1 MRDSRDKIIDQ
12 LIDDKNRIYTRLK
25 REERENQVFRSQV
38 KYLKQRLEHAEKKIK
53 ELSNE
58 IVDSRAKKDIKEYKE
73 VQSLVLSKRDFD
85 KVTNEISNPS
95 DPNKKLV
102 NAFKANK
109 SVIEDE

>member
-38 KYLKQRLEHAEKKIK
+38 KYLKQRLEYAEKKIK

-58 IVDSRAKKDIKEYKE
+58 IINSRAKEEGSGEGD
-73 VQSLVLSKRDFD
+73 
-85 KVTNEISNPS
+85 
-95 DPNKKLV
+95 
-102 NAFKANK
+102 
-109 SVIEDE
+109 SVRQ